1 MIDGIRE
8 LTLAELD
15 EIAGG
20 TDIDVSFD
28 IDNSNVGIG
37 AINIASDVDH
47 QVNIG
52 VGQLNL
58 DLDL

>member
-20 TDIDVSFD
+20 VDIDVSFD

-37 AINIASDVDH
+37 AVNIASDVDGGLF
-47 QVNIG
+47 VG
-52 VGQLNL
+52 VGQLNI
-58 DLDL
+58 DL

>member
-20 TDIDVSFD
+20 YFDVSFD

-37 AINIASDVDH
+37 AVNIASDVDGGLF
-47 QVNIG
+47 VG
-52 VGQLNL
+52 VGQLNI
-58 DLDL
+58 DL